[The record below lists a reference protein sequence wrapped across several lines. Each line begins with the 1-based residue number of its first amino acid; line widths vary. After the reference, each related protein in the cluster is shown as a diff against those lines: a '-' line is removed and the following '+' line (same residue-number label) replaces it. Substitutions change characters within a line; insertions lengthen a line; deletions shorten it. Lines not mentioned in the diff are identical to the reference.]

1 MIDPIPFFSGSY
13 ILPRTIIGAAF
24 PISKKGLINLKKL
37 TKQIISIALGAVTA
51 ASCGTMAFAADK
63 TLNQD
68 TPSGSSTVEYSE
80 ETTYTATI
88 PAYIKV
94 QKMSENVDT
103 NANSVTLRDVIIP
116 DGKSL
121 VGTVTYNDA
130 VAEENNVKIPY
141 KLATA
146 EGDLT
151 SGSTII
157 TQTSGKSTEEKTSHF
172 GAVATEKPKYSG
184 YYTDTATFSFDTVD
198 KTYSNDEI
206 NNDTYLYY
214 LGRTKPEYVVAKFNA
229 DYSSVEIIKNGED
242 SDGIMGDLVAV
253 NGASEQSFYSNQSL
267 VNVTIKD
274 GVKSIGDRAFAMCQN
289 LKSVSIPKSVTS
301 IGSGAF
307 AQCTALTDVTIPAN
321 TVKMGDSVFDGCTSL
336 ETVKLPEKIENLEEG
351 TPKSRIRAYMFKDC
365 HSLKSV
371 TLPNDIEQ
379 IDSGAFM
386 NCKALTSVEIPDSVQ
401 RIAESTFKGCSSL
414 KNVTLPNN
422 DKLNSIACVFIGCSS
437 LESVTVPDS
446 VTDIDGAFTNCVSL
460 KNVNVPNG
468 VTQIGSDTF
477 SGCAA
482 LKTLNLPSGITII
495 GKKAF
500 SGCSNLTNFSIPSK
514 ATLIYESAF
523 EGCSSIKNITIPEGS
538 TGIGNTVFKNC
549 SGLTSVTI
557 PSSVIGM
564 YDTAFQGCSN
574 LNTVYGTTGSY
585 AETWAKNNGYTF
597 VAQ

>member
-1 MIDPIPFFSGSY
+1 M
-13 ILPRTIIGAAF
+13 
-24 PISKKGLINLKKL
+24 KKL
-37 TKQIISIALGAVTA
+37 TKQIISVALGAVTA

-80 ETTYTATI
+80 ESTYTATI
-88 PAYIKV
+88 PEYIKV
-94 QKMSENVDT
+94 QKMSEDVDT

-121 VGTVTYNDA
+121 VGTVTYNGV

-141 KLATA
+141 KLATT

-172 GAVATEKPKYSG
+172 GAVATESPKYSG

-401 RIAESTFKGCSSL
+401 RIAESTFKDVRLLKMSL
-414 KNVTLPNN
+414 FPTTI
-422 DKLNSIACVFIGCSS
+422 NSIVLLVC
-437 LESVTVPDS
+437 L
-446 VTDIDGAFTNCVSL
+446 
-460 KNVNVPNG
+460 
-468 VTQIGSDTF
+468 
-477 SGCAA
+477 
-482 LKTLNLPSGITII
+482 
-495 GKKAF
+495 
-500 SGCSNLTNFSIPSK
+500 
-514 ATLIYESAF
+514 
-523 EGCSSIKNITIPEGS
+523 
-538 TGIGNTVFKNC
+538 
-549 SGLTSVTI
+549 
-557 PSSVIGM
+557 
-564 YDTAFQGCSN
+564 
-574 LNTVYGTTGSY
+574 
-585 AETWAKNNGYTF
+585 
-597 VAQ
+597 